1 MKLGKAV
8 GETVMMATQISD
20 WIVASNGLMGQVR
33 LCLSPANAE
42 ALAWKSTKLWDEVKV
57 S

>member
-8 GETVMMATQISD
+8 KETVMLATEISD
-20 WIVASNGLMGQVR
+20 WIAPSNSLMGQVC
-33 LCLSPANAE
+33 LCLSPADAE
-42 ALAWKSTKLWDEVKV
+42 VLAWKSTKLWDEVKV